1 MNNFKKYLKE
11 KIELT
16 LQHHDKLNSKFW
28 DEDKLKPD
36 VRKHLLM
43 IANKWAIFSKI
54 PKKGIKEI
62 ILTGGNANYNY
73 TKFSDLDV
81 HLIVDFSTVSDC
93 EKDFVGE
100 FLVDKKTVWELTH
113 DITIFGTPVEVFA
126 HEDRPHKK
134 SQGVYSLTKDKWLQE
149 PKKEEIK
156 YEEDDLLKSKVEHHI
171 HMINYALKHH
181 TDDVST
187 LKKMK
192 DRIKGM
198 RDSAIQK
205 AGEFSIENLV
215 FKELR
220 NRGILDKM
228 SDHIRDL
235 QDRKLSLKRK

>member
-1 MNNFKKYLKE
+1 MNQFTNYLVEQSK
-11 KIELT
+11 LT
-16 LQHHDKLNSKFW
+16 LEYHEELNSKFW
-28 DEDKLKPD
+28 DGTNLKPE

-43 IANKWAIFSKI
+43 IADKWAIFAKI
-54 PKKGIKEI
+54 PKNGIKEI
-62 ILTGGNANYNY
+62 ILTGGNANFNY

-81 HLIVDFSTVSDC
+81 HLIVDFNTVSECD
-93 EKDFVGE
+93 KDFVGE

-113 DITIFGTPVEVFA
+113 DIKIYGTPVELFA

-134 SQGVYSLTKDKWLQE
+134 SQGVYSLTNDKWLKE
-149 PKKEEIK
+149 PKKEKIK
-156 YEEDDLLKSKVEHHI
+156 YNEDDLLKSKVKHYV

-181 TDDVST
+181 SDDIET

-192 DRIKGM
+192 QRIKGM

-205 AGEFSIENLV
+205 AGEFSVENLV

-228 SDHIRDL
+228 TEHIRNL
-235 QDRKLSLKRK
+235 QDKKLSLKK

>member
-1 MNNFKKYLKE
+1 MDTFTKFLSENAK
-11 KIELT
+11 LT
-16 LQHHDKLNSKFW
+16 LEYHDELNSKFW
-28 DEDKLKPD
+28 NGKELKPE

-43 IANKWAIFSKI
+43 IANKWAVFSKI

-62 ILTGGNANYNY
+62 ILTGGNANFNY

-81 HLIVDFSTVSDC
+81 HLIVDFDTVSDC
-93 EKDFVGE
+93 DKDFVGE

-113 DITIFGTPVEVFA
+113 DIKIYGIPVEVFA

-134 SQGVYSLTKDKWLQE
+134 SQGVYSLTKDRWLQE
-149 PKKEEIK
+149 PKKEKIK
-156 YEEDDLLKSKVEHHI
+156 YNEDDLLKSKVEHHV

-181 TDDVST
+181 SDDVNT

-192 DRIKGM
+192 DRIRNM

-205 AGEFSIENLV
+205 AGEFSVENLV

-228 SDHIRDL
+228 SKHIRDL
-235 QDRKLSLKRK
+235 QDRKLSLRKS

>member
-1 MNNFKKYLKE
+1 MDNFKHFLSEQAK
-11 KIELT
+11 LT
-16 LQHHDKLNSKFW
+16 LEYHKELNSKFW
-28 DEDKLKPD
+28 NDQRLKPE
-36 VRKHLLM
+36 VRKHLIM
-43 IANKWAIFSKI
+43 IADKWASFAKI
-54 PKKGIKEI
+54 PKSAISDM
-62 ILTGGNANYNY
+62 ILTGGNANFNY

-81 HLIVDFSTVSDC
+81 HLITDFDQVSECDK
-93 EKDFVGE
+93 EFVNE
-100 FLVDKKTVWELTH
+100 FLMDKKTIWQLTH
-113 DITIFGTPVEVFA
+113 DIKIYGVPVELFA

-134 SQGVYSLTKDKWLQE
+134 KQGVYSLKKDKWLQE

-156 YEEDDLLKSKVEHHI
+156 YDEDDLLKSKVNHHV

-181 TDDVST
+181 TDDLDT

-205 AGEFSIENLV
+205 AGEFSVENLV

-228 SDHIRDL
+228 TDHIRNL
-235 QDRKLSLKRK
+235 QDKKLSLKK